1 MLINIERIHVWLSLL
16 KIWVGCKPPTPFL
29 ITRNAG
35 FGHRHW
41 QVYNWLSSLSCMYDI
56 IYTSGLPVLL
66 VTEAQFLGRWAT
78 VLHYTFNEKKNL
90 QQCSTFELYHG
101 ELQTRI
107 DTIAPRGFLIYVDE
121 WRWGLTPME
130 DGPDIFLSYMYN
142 ALYRPAINGG
152 GGGEAEDESGRLSP
166 LTEVD
171 LNIYM

>member
-66 VTEAQFLGRWAT
+66 VTEAQFLDRWAT
-78 VLHYTFNEKKNL
+78 VLHYTFNEKKKPSAMLNL
-90 QQCSTFELYHG
+90 WIISWRTSDPYWYHSTKRIFGSWTKFNLPMSSVWTSAMTVSYTHLTLPTICS
-101 ELQTRI
+101 
-107 DTIAPRGFLIYVDE
+107 V
-121 WRWGLTPME
+121 
-130 DGPDIFLSYMYN
+130 
-142 ALYRPAINGG
+142 
-152 GGGEAEDESGRLSP
+152 
-166 LTEVD
+166 
-171 LNIYM
+171 